1 MFTKNFYMSYRG
13 MRVTKGKWRNMKSCM
28 DYAQFMQNMQL
39 VSTMDKKG
47 KKRMKTRDGV
57 ERISLQ
63 LRLYIIYI

>member
-1 MFTKNFYMSYRG
+1 MSYRG

-47 KKRMKTRDGV
+47 KKRMKTGV
-57 ERISLQ
+57 QKNLTGKKFFPN
-63 LRLYIIYI
+63 